1 MNSDNKICD
10 NCGKIISINARF
22 CSGCGIQLDQIKEGF
37 VETQTVENVDIR
49 GNIFKRYTIICI
61 ISIVLFGILSLM
73 FSSKTQGSGDFEEQ
87 LGVFAI
93 ISTPLMY
100 IFSSI
105 FGISIVKNKSS
116 LSGIAI
122 IFGLISSILMG
133 FLSKSLVGFLIE
145 IVFFIT
151 LLCMIFPCLII
162 ADEYKGSITKKF
174 NGIFLYSI
182 VITTIL
188 NIIFVLFPIPVL
200 AIFALIILITII
212 TRAKAQQVIIL
223 IFIK

>member
-1 MNSDNKICD
+1 MSKIMNSDNKICD

-145 IVFFIT
+145 IVFH
-151 LLCMIFPCLII
+151 
-162 ADEYKGSITKKF
+162 
-174 NGIFLYSI
+174 
-182 VITTIL
+182 
-188 NIIFVLFPIPVL
+188 
-200 AIFALIILITII
+200 
-212 TRAKAQQVIIL
+212 
-223 IFIK
+223 